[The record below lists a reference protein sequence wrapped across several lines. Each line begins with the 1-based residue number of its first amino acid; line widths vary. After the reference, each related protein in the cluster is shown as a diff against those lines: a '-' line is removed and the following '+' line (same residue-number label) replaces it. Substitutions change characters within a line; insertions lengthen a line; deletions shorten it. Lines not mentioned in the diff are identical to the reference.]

1 MPDKWHTLPFSRAIP
16 ANVAPVVTKRQS
28 RMATAHTYESALIC
42 EFGELFVPQERDIPA
57 TGLSKGTQYRLKWH
71 QAAFQ
76 VDHNCL
82 Q

>member
-42 EFGELFVPQERDIPA
+42 EFGELLCRKSEIFLQPGFLKAPN
-57 TGLSKGTQYRLKWH
+57 TG
-71 QAAFQ
+71 
-76 VDHNCL
+76 
-82 Q
+82 